1 MMSSG
6 SRNDDSNKEKLN
18 ICQPV
23 VSSGVANTKINH
35 GNWGM
40 VESVFID
47 QTQCKIKGNEA
58 KETKVEADS
67 SKTERRTDAGKSL
80 PEFTVDA
87 SEIRR
92 LSSPTRCVINFIYD
106 IEDIA
111 WWLRDANFIFSC

>member
-18 ICQPV
+18 VCQPV
-23 VSSGVANTKINH
+23 VSSGVGNTKINH
-35 GNWGM
+35 EKCGM
-40 VESVFID
+40 VESVFVD
-47 QTQCKIKGNEA
+47 QMDCKIKGNEA

-80 PEFTVDA
+80 PAFTLDD

-92 LSSPTRCVINFIYD
+92 LSSPTRCVMNFIS
-106 IEDIA
+106 
-111 WWLRDANFIFSC
+111 L